1 MQFITSKGIPLNR
14 RFETKRHEG
23 LKRINSNKAK
33 KGQYKD
39 VQKNQRK
46 PNFAHV
52 EKLKIYTSV
61 LDFILL
67 SQLIQD
73 TFYKSVV
80 EISKF
85 NLYSK
90 GQYN

>member
-1 MQFITSKGIPLNR
+1 MASTTEKEEKEGNTIVSACVVQLITSKGIPLNR

-73 TFYKSVV
+73 
-80 EISKF
+80 
-85 NLYSK
+85 
-90 GQYN
+90 

>member
-1 MQFITSKGIPLNR
+1 MRDLRESIP
-14 RFETKRHEG
+14 TKQ
-23 LKRINSNKAK
+23 K

-61 LDFILL
+61 LDFTLPKPTYPRL
-67 SQLIQD
+67 

>member
-1 MQFITSKGIPLNR
+1 MRDLHVRESIP
-14 RFETKRHEG
+14 TKQ
-23 LKRINSNKAK
+23 K

-73 TFYKSVV
+73 
-80 EISKF
+80 
-85 NLYSK
+85 
-90 GQYN
+90 

>member
-1 MQFITSKGIPLNR
+1 MQLITSKGIPLNR

-61 LDFILL
+61 LDFIFPRL
-67 SQLIQD
+67 

>member
-1 MQFITSKGIPLNR
+1 MRDLRESIP
-14 RFETKRHEG
+14 TKQ
-23 LKRINSNKAK
+23 K

-39 VQKNQRK
+39 VQKNKRK

-73 TFYKSVV
+73 
-80 EISKF
+80 
-85 NLYSK
+85 
-90 GQYN
+90 